1 MAEHSLS
8 GGLSAAGESWLP
20 PVSLLA
26 VRGDWARTFGRTG
39 RRTSTSGTS
48 DLQAYRD
55 TATIA
60 ITVMMAAISASWM
73 IKYCAVAGR
82 QEFFTFGLLLLG
94 QPDPGLSH
102 FK

>member
-1 MAEHSLS
+1 MS
-8 GGLSAAGESWLP
+8 
-20 PVSLLA
+20 
-26 VRGDWARTFGRTG
+26 GRTG

-60 ITVMMAAISASWM
+60 IMVMIAAISASWM
-73 IKYCAVAGR
+73 MSVLRCCGLSGI
-82 QEFFTFGLLLLG
+82 FTFGLLLLG
-94 QPDPGLSH
+94 KPDPGLSH

>member
-1 MAEHSLS
+1 MS
-8 GGLSAAGESWLP
+8 G
-20 PVSLLA
+20 
-26 VRGDWARTFGRTG
+26 RIG

-73 IKYCAVAGR
+73 IRVLRCCGSSGIL
-82 QEFFTFGLLLLG
+82 TFGLLLLG
-94 QPDPGLSH
+94 KPNPGLSH
-102 FK
+102 FE